1 MQGKPDPLEA
11 VSAQVKAHF
20 TRQCTASAAQHAVKS
35 SMMLDMGAKA
45 GKTRTKAGPGEGA
58 PVENDVVAGQDFH
71 YLFYGIVAVSFSV
84 RLFLGRATA
93 SR

>member
-1 MQGKPDPLEA
+1 VQGKPDPLEG

-58 PVENDVVAGQDFH
+58 PVENDVVAGEDL
-71 YLFYGIVAVSFSV
+71 Y
-84 RLFLGRATA
+84 
-93 SR
+93 